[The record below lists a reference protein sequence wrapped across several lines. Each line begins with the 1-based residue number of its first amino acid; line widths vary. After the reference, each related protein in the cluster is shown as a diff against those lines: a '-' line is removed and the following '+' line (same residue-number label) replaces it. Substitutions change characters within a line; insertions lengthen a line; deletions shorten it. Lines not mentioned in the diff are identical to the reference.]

1 MSKQIQSQLSK
12 IESLINSLQR
22 REVEFI
28 NIDEASKF
36 LRLKKATIYQM
47 VFKREIPF
55 YKSTKKLLFK
65 KSDLIEWVEKDKILT
80 VKELENNLQQNIN
93 KERN

>member
-1 MSKQIQSQLSK
+1 MQKEIVHQLNK
-12 IESLINSLQR
+12 LESLINSLR
-22 REVEFI
+22 RGEVEFI